1 VPGGPPKFAIGND
14 VQSDLLLA
22 RHRTS
27 DRVVLDS
34 AQLGGRDATR
44 PDSIASLEQLS
55 GS

>member
-1 VPGGPPKFAIGND
+1 VPGGPPKFTIGYHA
-14 VQSDLLLA
+14 QSDLLLA
-22 RHRTS
+22 RYRTS

-34 AQLGGRDATR
+34 AQLGGRDAAR